1 MRNLMIAALAAMLLA
16 ACSGMDGGGTGSS
29 GMNSGGPG
37 SGLTGGG
44 TSGSQGVDEPN
55 VNPNGTSSSP
65 GPYNGGSYYGSGV
78 SEPQSRTR
86 SPNESGMDQGM
97 TRQSLP
103 NRSGTGW

>member
-1 MRNLMIAALAAMLLA
+1 M
-16 ACSGMDGGGTGSS
+16 SGGSS
-29 GMNSGGPG
+29 GS
-37 SGLTGGG
+37 SISGGG

-55 VNPNGTSSSP
+55 VNPNATTSSP
-65 GPYNGGSYYGSGV
+65 GPYSGGPYSGSGV

>member
-1 MRNLMIAALAAMLLA
+1 MRNLMIAASAAMLLA
-16 ACSGMDGGGTGSS
+16 ACSGMDGGGTGSG
-29 GMNSGGPG
+29 GMNSGGSG

-55 VNPNGTSSSP
+55 VNPNATSSSP
-65 GPYNGGSYYGSGV
+65 SPYNGSSV